1 MLDWAAL
8 YLKEELGSDL
18 STAALGFAFF
28 SAAMAVMRFAG
39 DSVRNRFG
47 AENTLRYSG
56 MIAAAGM
63 LGGALAPTDTLAI
76 ASFFVAGLGIANT
89 VPIMFSAAGN
99 HPGLAPGAGLAAV
112 TMFGYSGILV
122 APSTIGF
129 VAEHVGFRFTYA
141 ALAVLLLIVAALAGS
156 ARAADGVR
164 GH

>member
-1 MLDWAAL
+1 
-8 YLKEELGSDL
+8 
-18 STAALGFAFF
+18 
-28 SAAMAVMRFAG
+28 
-39 DSVRNRFG
+39 
-47 AENTLRYSG
+47 
-56 MIAAAGM
+56 
-63 LGGALAPTDTLAI
+63 
-76 ASFFVAGLGIANT
+76 
-89 VPIMFSAAGN
+89 MFSAAGN